1 MPSPSLAETRVNQTH
16 AISIFPCTAAAA
28 SSRPFVAW
36 GFEGGPMAKQQG
48 NGQEI
53 EGDLRFSSSKED
65 PPRIRREVAA
75 CCGRQ
80 VLLVVYQFA
89 GVFVVEA
96 EGGRWREAR
105 TGRRASPAKSNKQ
118 QQQPCTVVSTVS
130 RTSRTRLASAASR

>member
-1 MPSPSLAETRVNQTH
+1 
-16 AISIFPCTAAAA
+16 
-28 SSRPFVAW
+28 
-36 GFEGGPMAKQQG
+36 MAKQQG

-80 VLLVVYQFA
+80 VLLVLVYQFA

-105 TGRRASPAKSNKQ
+105 TGRRASPAESNKQ